1 MLYKK
6 AKVEKASLNLC
17 YGLRI
22 YVKENGLKT
31 EKTAGSVCFLATS
44 ASLSAIGLGI
54 LMQWAKYAKNCAL

>member
-6 AKVEKASLNLC
+6 VKEEKASLDLC
-17 YGLRI
+17 YGLRV

-31 EKTAGSVCFLATS
+31 EKTAGSVCFLAIST
-44 ASLSAIGLGI
+44 SLSAMGLGI